1 LLCGSL
7 KFVLAEKVVRA
18 RRNRKTGA
26 ALGAVMSKPKTIKAG
41 KSKLV
46 FVDGAQPGIT
56 RRKMRRGWG
65 YFDSEG
71 ERIDDRE
78 EIDRLNAIALPPAYT
93 ECWFCPNPDGHL
105 LATGIDARGR
115 KQYRYH
121 PDFRSHRESE
131 KFDGCAQF
139 GALLPRVRK
148 RVKAALRSPTLGRD
162 RAIAAVVRLLD
173 TGSIRIGN
181 ASYARQNRSFGA
193 TTLLRRH
200 ARAEGRAL
208 KLKFKAKSGKTR
220 EMEVSDPSLIRF
232 VRRMQDLPGQHLFQY
247 LDEEGDAHP
256 VGSAEVNDW
265 LRETMG
271 EDFTAKHFRTWH
283 ASVLAFTTL
292 AEAEG
297 QVTLKELLA
306 EVSEQLGNTPAI
318 ARKSYVH
325 PAVLALVP
333 GQAKWRTGLR
343 LPRATTWL
351 SRHERGLLNLLE
363 GAPSAKRLLAA

>member
-1 LLCGSL
+1 
-7 KFVLAEKVVRA
+7 
-18 RRNRKTGA
+18 
-26 ALGAVMSKPKTIKAG
+26 MSKPKTIRAG

-56 RRKMRRGWG
+56 RRKLRRGWA
-65 YFDSEG
+65 YFDTEG
-71 ERIDDRE
+71 ERITDRE

-93 ECWFCPNPDGHL
+93 DCWFCPDAEGHV

-131 KFDGCAQF
+131 KFDGCAPF
-139 GALLPRVRK
+139 GELLPRVRK
-148 RVKAALRSPTLGRD
+148 RVKAALRSPKLGRE

-181 ASYARQNRSFGA
+181 AAYAKENRSFGA

-200 ARAEGRAL
+200 AKPNGAAL
-208 KLKFKAKSGKTR
+208 MLKFKAKSGKVR
-220 EMEVSDPSLIRF
+220 EMEISDPSLIRF
-232 VRRMQDLPGQHLFQY
+232 VRRVQDLPGQHLFQY
-247 LDEEGDAHP
+247 LDEDGEAHP

-283 ASVLAFTTL
+283 ASVLAFTAL

-297 QVTLKELLA
+297 QISLKDLLA
-306 EVSEQLGNTPAI
+306 LVSEQLGNTPAI

-333 GQAKWRTGLR
+333 SQAKWRTGLR
-343 LPRATTWL
+343 LPRATAWL
-351 SRHERGLLNLLE
+351 SRHERGLIALLE
-363 GAPSAKRLLAA
+363 GAPRASRLLAA